1 MLASPLYG
9 RFCLLARPALLS
21 TCARLEAQIRP
32 IPDALANF
40 VFSRKIPLIDNGME
54 MERAQD
60 LETDGLIPLTY
71 FCHCGSVA

>member
-40 VFSRKIPLIDNGME
+40 VFSRKSSPD
-54 MERAQD
+54 RQW
-60 LETDGLIPLTY
+60 DGDGKSTGL
-71 FCHCGSVA
+71 GDR